1 MTHSKSAFALILL
14 SLQLAL
20 PLALSAPVMADTA
33 TEAAASSDSVNS
45 PVRIRKSPEAAY
57 SEGLA
62 CLNKGDSNCAQL
74 VLATIPSQSP
84 YAKVLAGNLAVA
96 GKDFDSAFR
105 LLLPLQ
111 ADKTLSNEAGASL
124 HASLALAYDDQQDAM
139 RALEQRVTAE
149 SYLQTPEAIR
159 NNQALIWKSLS
170 SLPRADLVEMRG
182 NSADT
187 ISQGWI
193 DLALAA
199 AKSDK
204 EALTSWRSAYPDHP
218 AVFIAQDIS
227 DHQASSKPVTSPN
240 DVNGQIAL
248 ILPFSS
254 ETYYPA
260 ADAIERGFMAA
271 QFAEKGAGE
280 VKIYATR
287 GDKNEIVSLYMQALN
302 EGAHY
307 VVGPLTRDEVTT
319 LAADKIQVPTLTLNY
334 ADTVNIDTGTPLA
347 KNPSAN
353 FYSYGLSID
362 TETAQL
368 VKLARDLG
376 MQTASVV
383 ISPDPLASRIARSFS
398 DAWIAD
404 GGQIRLNLGI
414 AEGQDLNGIKTEI
427 SGHPADMIFLA
438 ASAESARGIRPY
450 LDTATPTFAI
460 SHVYSGSWESTDDQP
475 LNAIRFVDMPW
486 VLQTSNP
493 AYASYRL
500 AAADLPPGEMQRWFA
515 LGADAYKLLVT
526 LTSKR
531 RLPTTVDGL
540 SGKIRISAT
549 GEITRELSVARFG
562 KSGVQV
568 EKSP

>member
-1 MTHSKSAFALILL
+1 MTHFKSVFALALL
-14 SLQLAL
+14 CLQLAL
-20 PLALSAPVMADTA
+20 STPVMAASESSDQ
-33 TEAAASSDSVNS
+33 ASS
-45 PVRIRKSPEAAY
+45 PAKPRKTPEAAY
-57 SEGLA
+57 AEGLA
-62 CLNKGDSNCAQL
+62 CLNKGDSACAQL
-74 VLATIPSQSP
+74 VLATMPSQSP
-84 YAKVLAGNLAVA
+84 YSKVLAGNLAAA

-139 RALEQRVTAE
+139 RALEQRVIAE
-149 SYLQTPEAIR
+149 SYLQSPEAIR

-170 SLPRADLVEMRG
+170 SQTRAELVEMRG

-193 DLALAA
+193 DLAIAA
-199 AKSDK
+199 AKSDPG
-204 EALTSWRSAYPDHP
+204 ALAGWRTAYPDHP

-227 DHQASSKPVTSPN
+227 EQQAASKPVTSPN
-240 DVNGQIAL
+240 DTNGQIAL

-271 QFAEKGAGE
+271 QFAEKGSGD
-280 VKIYATR
+280 VKIYASR
-287 GDKNEIVSLYMQALN
+287 GDRNEIVSLYMQALS

-307 VVGPLTRDEVTT
+307 VVGPLTRDEVTA

-334 ADTVNIDTGTPLA
+334 PDTVNAVTGAPLP
-347 KNPSAN
+347 KNASPN
-353 FYSYGLSID
+353 LFSYGLSID
-362 TETAQL
+362 AETAQV

-376 MQTASVV
+376 MQTATVV
-383 ISPDPLASRIARSFS
+383 ISADPLASRIAKSFS

-404 GGQIRLNLGI
+404 GGQIRLNLGV
-414 AEGQDLNGIKTEI
+414 AEGEDLNTIKTEI
-427 SGHPADMIFLA
+427 GGHPADMIFLA
-438 ASAESARGIRPY
+438 ASAESARSIRPF
-450 LDTATPTFAI
+450 LDIATPTFAI
-460 SHVYSGSWESTDDQP
+460 SHVYSGSWESSDDQP

-486 VLQTSNP
+486 VLQTANP
-493 AYASYRL
+493 AYAGYRL
-500 AAADLPPGEMQRWFA
+500 AASDLPPGEMQRWFA

-526 LTSKR
+526 LSSKR
-531 RLPTTVDGL
+531 RLPTTLDGL
-540 SGKIRISAT
+540 SGKIRISAS
-549 GEITRELSVARFG
+549 GEITRELTVARFG
-562 KSGVQV
+562 KNGVQI